1 MYSNTNS
8 NSILSQQHRET
19 HTQDT
24 IINIIEPEI
33 QLRLTLKVSLPHPPY
48 QSPYFGWYFFLFIG
62 NKFRLIDSS

>member
-8 NSILSQQHRET
+8 NSVLSQQHRET

-33 QLRLTLKVSLPHPPY
+33 YTTTTDPQGFSSPPTLSVLLTLGGIFSFHWK
-48 QSPYFGWYFFLFIG
+48 QI
-62 NKFRLIDSS
+62 